1 MTSFCKT
8 ALYNCCACAYF
19 NVFFH
24 VFQLNANLRY
34 GHHRVA
40 IESNDRNDF
49 PNRRVS
55 QQGSQTKDQDSYLL
69 LYPTNDPE
77 AATSEC

>member
-8 ALYNCCACAYF
+8 ALYNSCACAYF

-34 GHHRVA
+34 GHHRFA
-40 IESNDRNDF
+40 IVLNDRNDF
-49 PNRRVS
+49 PSRRVS
-55 QQGSQTKDQDSYLL
+55 QGSQTKDRDSYLL
-69 LYPTNDPE
+69 LYPTNDPD
-77 AATSEC
+77 AAPSEC